1 MKALKPYEAA
11 RQEKVEV
18 NLVVPTRIVPKLL
31 AIKGANIVTMRDAEV
46 IDNGT
51 IIVKDGRIEQIGP
64 DDRIRVPDGAE
75 VIIVDGKTIIQG
87 LRSVESREGKEC
99 GWTFRN
105 RSSANK

>member
-18 NLVVPTRIVPKLL
+18 NLVVPTRIVPTLL
-31 AIKGANIVTMRDAEV
+31 AIKGANIVTMRGAEV

-64 DDRIRVPDGAE
+64 ADRIRVPDGAD
-75 VIIVDGKTIIQG
+75 VIIVAGKTIIP
-87 LRSVESREGKEC
+87 RSEERRVGKEC
-99 GWTFRN
+99 DSTC
-105 RSSANK
+105 RSRWESDH